1 MKCAKEM
8 KVRRISMVDHSIG
21 DGAPGG
27 RGGFTLVEL
36 LVAIAII
43 AILAALLLPALVG
56 GERVRAESRLHK

>member
-1 MKCAKEM
+1 
-8 KVRRISMVDHSIG
+8 MVDHSIG